1 MGFILRSSM
10 ACALFLGTTALVFAQ
25 DAGSRLE
32 ATEARAEAAALA
44 KDVED
49 LGDRL
54 PDTLQEVVEEA
65 KRKEMDGNILLT
77 KNRFGESAKSF
88 MDAASL
94 YRKAVDDYDLHVEW
108 QKVEARIERARML
121 SVGASADR
129 LQAAQD
135 SHATAREKFRLGH
148 GDAALRQLEDTLE
161 RYNALAP
168 DHSEPSLEQAVSGQK
183 KVEASKLLVVG
194 FETYDLEG
202 DSRSLKRGSLLDVLR
217 RAQTTEKAAIAA
229 LAERQYRQAGALFI
243 AADNLYV
250 KAADLQKQQR
260 LVRAS
265 LEAAHEAQQK
275 AKLSLEPGQSS
286 HAIERGARALDDAA
300 SLIGDTAV
308 DAELEAAE
316 KMIDGAMQDFAGA
329 ISVAELKM
337 LNEAQKI
344 YRTTLASVN
353 RKLLK
358 KHAPYEY
365 EGAESLAASAQELA
379 AANRNVDARERLL
392 RASQALKEAE
402 TLAGENRK
410 NYEANTALA
419 TARLE
424 RAIAV
429 RDREDA
435 EVALAK
441 LETLL
446 GTHDERVGLFRVS
459 VASIVDPT
467 KPPEKIFDV
476 SSVDGARE
484 AWLHVASKVDP
495 QALSGRTKLSYD
507 SARSVA
513 ENARSKALV
522 GQDEV
527 AIRMFNEARE
537 SLTTAIQQSRLRGAA
552 PIIADLEHAIAA
564 QDVVAAQSSLSKLEG
579 LIPDDPKLVDYRVK
593 VALLASSVAS
603 SQSTPGAP
611 DGSNASPLSP
621 QSFSPPTVPHVH
633 TAPMVAQAPVAPRA
647 VAPAPT
653 AGGVSEAALAQAEA
667 TLEKVDAALAAN
679 DIETANRVL
688 AEAEAQ
694 ISSGSVPHTHAH
706 GTAAHGHPHEHAVT
720 NSTSPTGH
728 VKAIYYPAVIAQVDI
743 PLEDD
748 AAPIAPEPALAEG
761 DPIPAP
767 PVGLPEIEVPEEV
780 IVPDVPLATGDE
792 PVFEQEDL
800 VIKQA
805 SLLDAITARTDV
817 MFLQQQVANIDPE
830 ARATLQKHII
840 KAEAHLNEGNTHLT
854 SERYAQAVNSYNAAG
869 KLYRHV
875 IESGD
880 ILQRLQAA
888 REELDRCEMIASIF
902 TDVSAY
908 PKINRHRVNAD
919 GYVAAG
925 EIENAINELKGA
937 TEICEG
943 LLPDDDGKCGL
954 KDAIA
959 ARTGMLNIRRQ
970 IPNLPEPEMPNADQ
984 SVDDTLWRLA
994 LARKSETS
1002 KMSRVNRQNYLV
1014 GAGLRTETTGH
1025 KALWEHKYCLAEALF
1040 RTAETYYRDAILLAG
1055 TADTLHPLAPGAEPP
1070 DVFPNG
1076 VRAFRYGRVYRNPV
1090 ELDQTGKRKPTP
1102 EEMAAATEYMK
1113 PAKFL
1118 RRIGGTEEL
1127 DDRRTDF
1134 LRTPESVRKP
1144 PAERFSST
1152 VILPPPTP
1160 PQGTTEIVETEINDI
1175 LPSELEDLRDPTEVA
1190 IAVDLEETRQL
1201 ETRLARAAEE
1211 LASSRVYYD
1220 ASELSGLDR
1229 KAELAQMRQ
1238 RAIEAMTLA
1247 ESSFAELQHY
1257 PQSFDNGLRSLE
1269 RAQAAMNAEFY
1280 HTAKRLLIQSQEE
1293 FDFAREEAERMAVI
1307 ESDRRLRTISAQV
1320 EPIDRKVQSVL
1331 EHYLTRQQRTII
1343 APAIVRL
1350 EQAIGVQDGLRA
1362 EGVIKEL
1369 EEVLPNG
1376 PVLAELRAIAAE
1388 LPRPKKYL
1396 ALDLGDGIEMQFVLI
1411 HPGSFVMSVDTPS
1424 GEVVRRKVSVREPY
1438 YVGRYEVTQ
1447 EQFEAVMGYN
1457 PSVHA
1462 DPSHPV
1468 ENVTW
1473 DEAQVF
1479 MSKLKEMFW
1488 YLNVSLPT
1496 EAQWE
1501 FACRAG
1507 TSAEYSFG
1515 NNLGLMDEYGWYKGN
1530 ANGMHHPVG
1539 SKRPNP
1545 WGIYDMHGN
1554 VREWCLDWTEFGL
1567 TNNLDTATGK
1577 KPLYVATRGGSW
1589 RNTADCTRSSH
1600 RYKLPPQQRH
1610 RHLGFR
1616 VVVAKE
1622 TNVALR

>member
-10 ACALFLGTTALVFAQ
+10 ACALFLTAVANIFAQ

-32 ATEARAEAAALA
+32 ATEARAEAASLA
-44 KDVED
+44 QDVED

-54 PDTLQEVVEEA
+54 PNTLQEVVEEA

-77 KNRFGESAKSF
+77 KNRFGESSKSF

-94 YRKAVDDYDLHVEW
+94 YRKAVDDYDLHIEW
-108 QKVEARIERARML
+108 QKVEARIERSRML
-121 SVGASADR
+121 AVGASADH
-129 LQAAQD
+129 LHAAQN

-148 GDAALRQLEDTLE
+148 GDAALTQLQDTLE

-168 DHSEPSLEQAVSGQK
+168 DHSEPTLERAVSGQK
-183 KVEASKLLVVG
+183 KMEASKILVIG
-194 FETYDLEG
+194 LDSYDLEG

-217 RAQTTEKAAIAA
+217 RAQTTEKAATAS

-250 KAADLQKQQR
+250 KAGDLQKHQR

-265 LEAAHEAQQK
+265 LEAAHEALQK
-275 AKLSLEPGQSS
+275 SKLSLEPGQSS

-300 SLIGDTAV
+300 SIVGDTAV
-308 DAELEAAE
+308 EAELDAAE
-316 KMIDGAMQDFAGA
+316 QMIDGAMQDFAGA

-344 YRTTLASVN
+344 YRTTLASVD

-424 RAIAV
+424 RAIAE
-429 RDREDA
+429 RDRENA

-484 AWLHVASKVDP
+484 AWRHVVTKVDP
-495 QALSGRTKLSYD
+495 QSISGRTKLSYD
-507 SARSVA
+507 SALSVA

-537 SLTTAIQQSRLRGAA
+537 SLTAAIQQSRLRGAA
-552 PIIADLEHAIAA
+552 PMIADLEHAIAA
-564 QDVVAAQSSLSKLEG
+564 QDVVAAQSALSKLES

-603 SQSTPGAP
+603 SHSTPVAP
-611 DGSNASPLSP
+611 DGTIASPLSP
-621 QSFSPPTVPHVH
+621 RAY
-633 TAPMVAQAPVAPRA
+633 APLPVSQVARTPQ
-647 VAPAPT
+647 APAPT
-653 AGGVSEAALAQAEA
+653 QHVHSGSSRTPQAPVSTQHAHGGSSHAHHATNAAASGISEAAIAQAEA
-667 TLEKVDAALAAN
+667 TLERVDAALAAN

-694 ISSGSVPHTHAH
+694 ISTGNIPHQHAH
-706 GTAAHGHPHEHAVT
+706 GHAVT
-720 NSTSPTGH
+720 SSSSPTGH

-748 AAPIAPEPALAEG
+748 AAPIEPQVDPRPAAP
-761 DPIPAP
+761 
-767 PVGLPEIEVPEEV
+767 LPEAV
-780 IVPDVPLATGDE
+780 IALSEPIVVPDIPLATGDE
-792 PVFEQEDL
+792 PVFEQDDL

-830 ARATLQKHII
+830 ARAMLQKYIV
-840 KAEAHLNEGNTHLT
+840 KAEAHLHEGNTHLT
-854 SERYAQAVNSYNAAG
+854 SERYAQAVNSYNASG

-880 ILQRLQAA
+880 VLQRLQAA

-908 PKINRHRVNAD
+908 PKISRHRVNAD

-925 EIENAINELKGA
+925 EIENAINELRAA
-937 TEICEG
+937 TEVCEG
-943 LLPDDDGKCGL
+943 LLPNDDGRCSL
-954 KDAIA
+954 KDSIA
-959 ARTGMLNIRRQ
+959 ARTAMLNIRRQ
-970 IPNLPEPEMPNADQ
+970 IPNLPEPELPTADQ
-984 SVDDTLWRLA
+984 NVDDTLWRLA
-994 LARKSETS
+994 LSRKTGTD
-1002 KMSRVNRQNYLV
+1002 KMSRVSRQNYLV

-1040 RTAETYYRDAILLAG
+1040 RTAETYYRDSILLAG
-1055 TADTLHPLAPGAEPP
+1055 TADTLHPLAPGADSP
-1070 DVFPNG
+1070 DVFPSG

-1090 ELDQTGKRKPTP
+1090 QIDQNGQRMPSP

-1118 RRIGGTEEL
+1118 RRIGGIEEL

-1134 LRTPESVRKP
+1134 LRTPESVRRP

-1152 VILPPPTP
+1152 VILPPPSTP
-1160 PQGTTEIVETEINDI
+1160 
-1175 LPSELEDLRDPTEVA
+1175 
-1190 IAVDLEETRQL
+1190 
-1201 ETRLARAAEE
+1201 LA
-1211 LASSRVYYD
+1211 
-1220 ASELSGLDR
+1220 
-1229 KAELAQMRQ
+1229 
-1238 RAIEAMTLA
+1238 
-1247 ESSFAELQHY
+1247 
-1257 PQSFDNGLRSLE
+1257 
-1269 RAQAAMNAEFY
+1269 
-1280 HTAKRLLIQSQEE
+1280 
-1293 FDFAREEAERMAVI
+1293 
-1307 ESDRRLRTISAQV
+1307 
-1320 EPIDRKVQSVL
+1320 
-1331 EHYLTRQQRTII
+1331 
-1343 APAIVRL
+1343 
-1350 EQAIGVQDGLRA
+1350 
-1362 EGVIKEL
+1362 
-1369 EEVLPNG
+1369 
-1376 PVLAELRAIAAE
+1376 
-1388 LPRPKKYL
+1388 
-1396 ALDLGDGIEMQFVLI
+1396 
-1411 HPGSFVMSVDTPS
+1411 
-1424 GEVVRRKVSVREPY
+1424 
-1438 YVGRYEVTQ
+1438 
-1447 EQFEAVMGYN
+1447 
-1457 PSVHA
+1457 
-1462 DPSHPV
+1462 
-1468 ENVTW
+1468 
-1473 DEAQVF
+1473 
-1479 MSKLKEMFW
+1479 
-1488 YLNVSLPT
+1488 
-1496 EAQWE
+1496 
-1501 FACRAG
+1501 
-1507 TSAEYSFG
+1507 
-1515 NNLGLMDEYGWYKGN
+1515 
-1530 ANGMHHPVG
+1530 
-1539 SKRPNP
+1539 
-1545 WGIYDMHGN
+1545 
-1554 VREWCLDWTEFGL
+1554 
-1567 TNNLDTATGK
+1567 
-1577 KPLYVATRGGSW
+1577 
-1589 RNTADCTRSSH
+1589 
-1600 RYKLPPQQRH
+1600 
-1610 RHLGFR
+1610 
-1616 VVVAKE
+1616 
-1622 TNVALR
+1622 